1 MTDDALKSGDGA
13 TVTVPLGNWARNCV
27 APRKHRRKAFL
38 VGCIGA
44 KAGADCR
51 GLPEA
56 WSSGLSRCY
65 RRLSKRFRA
74 IELLEGS
81 DQLGTPYAVINN
93 AAIFPR
99 SFVVD
104 THLDE
109 WERVLRINLTAPFLL
124 DHHLL
129 RGDDGGQRGVVINV
143 ASTVGLRGDPRGAH
157 YASSKAGL
165 IALTKSYAQAL
176 GPSGIRVNC
185 ILPGISD
192 TAQPLAGMTR
202 DELLAKAATSRSGGL
217 DRLRTWRASSRSS
230 SAPTRSISAASRL
243 RSTARRWR
251 SRNSGDWTEER
262 RSGPGPVRTWLR
274 ICSRALVEPQLAQLR
289 QIVTGTAW

>member
-1 MTDDALKSGDGA
+1 MMSDDALKAGDVVIVTGA
-13 TVTVPLGNWARNCV
+13 AQGIGRAIALRLASTGARLSLWDV
-27 APRKHRRKAFL
+27 SELAQTAE
-38 VGCIGA
+38 
-44 KAGADCR
+44 DCR
-51 GLPEA
+51 
-56 WSSGLSRCY
+56 
-65 RRLSKRFRA
+65 KRGAEVFPDVVDISDIRA
-74 IELLEGS
+74 IESGARKVL

-104 THLDE
+104 TDLDE

-124 DHHLL
+124 TKLFAP
-129 RGDDGGQRGVVINV
+129 GMMAAKRGVVINV

-202 DELLAKAATSRSGGL
+202 DELLAKGRDIPLGRIGRAEDMAGIVAFLLGPDALYISGQSIAVNGAAM
-217 DRLRTWRASSRSS
+217 AI
-230 SAPTRSISAASRL
+230 P
-243 RSTARRWR
+243 
-251 SRNSGDWTEER
+251 
-262 RSGPGPVRTWLR
+262 
-274 ICSRALVEPQLAQLR
+274 
-289 QIVTGTAW
+289 

>member
-1 MTDDALKSGDGA
+1 MTDDALKVGDLVVITGA
-13 TVTVPLGNWARNCV
+13 AQGIGRAIALRLA
-27 APRKHRRKAFL
+27 AA
-38 VGCIGA
+38 GA
-44 KAGADCR
+44 KLALWDVLDAGLAQTAEECRAYGGAAYPAIVDVSDAGAIAR
-51 GLPEA
+51 GTLKVLDE
-56 WSSGLSRCY
+56 
-65 RRLSKRFRA
+65 
-74 IELLEGS
+74 
-81 DQLGTPYAVINN
+81 LGTPYAVINN

-104 THLDE
+104 MDLDE

-124 DHHLL
+124 TKLL
-129 RGDDGGQRGVVINV
+129 APAMMAARRGVIINV

-202 DELLAKAATSRSGGL
+202 DELLAKGADIPLGRIGRAEDMAGIVAFLLGPEALYISGQSIAINGAAM
-217 DRLRTWRASSRSS
+217 AV
-230 SAPTRSISAASRL
+230 P
-243 RSTARRWR
+243 
-251 SRNSGDWTEER
+251 
-262 RSGPGPVRTWLR
+262 
-274 ICSRALVEPQLAQLR
+274 
-289 QIVTGTAW
+289 